1 VDDDSKIQNRLR
13 HVPYH
18 RTEVL
23 WDQVCVVCPLK
34 QGDDGCQGRRRPAQ
48 AHCRVAVRA
57 AHSSGRALGPWA
69 WDLGPR
75 GLGASGPWDDCLGV
89 GARRGGAQPPPWPLV
104 IAACGMRQAAVIGLH
119 VAAKAP
125 SGKKTKTEMLWGTIR
140 RYCHDRPQ
148 HRPSTLVS
156 QREPGK
162 TDGLP

>member
-1 VDDDSKIQNRLR
+1 MI
-13 HVPYH
+13 
-18 RTEVL
+18 
-23 WDQVCVVCPLK
+23 
-34 QGDDGCQGRRRPAQ
+34 
-48 AHCRVAVRA
+48 
-57 AHSSGRALGPWA
+57 A
-69 WDLGPR
+69 WEW
-75 GLGASGPWDDCLGV
+75 GLGGAGPNLPHG
-89 GARRGGAQPPPWPLV
+89 RLV

-148 HRPSTLVS
+148 QRPSTLVS

>member
-1 VDDDSKIQNRLR
+1 MGSSMCGM
-13 HVPYH
+13 PAE
-18 RTEVL
+18 T
-23 WDQVCVVCPLK
+23 
-34 QGDDGCQGRRRPAQ
+34 GRRWVPREKEAGPSPQ
-48 AHCRVAVRA
+48 QSAVRA

-89 GARRGGAQPPPWPLV
+89 GARRGGAKPPPWPLV

-125 SGKKTKTEMLWGTIR
+125 SGKKTKTEMLWGAIR

-148 HRPSTLVS
+148 QRPSTLVS